1 MTIRIN
7 IDLANAGRIERKMAQ
22 IWRQEMGK
30 AMRKAASMCKPVLIA
45 RTVDAPPAAPP
56 PSAYGQP
63 GAIDTRKIIDN
74 WEFLFTPGD
83 CEVMIFNRAEHAGYA
98 EDGVKSSMGKI
109 GGSVAVG
116 LFESWLIRKG
126 IQITERRGSQ
136 TVVMPNARAAR
147 FLIFKINQ
155 RSGEWRFQ
163 PRKFVGR
170 AAARIQE
177 IFNREIVAQRDRMI
191 AKAIASVATRGRV

>member
-7 IDLANAGRIERKMAQ
+7 VDLADAGRIERRLAAT
-22 IWRQEMGK
+22 WRQAMGR
-30 AMRKAASMCKPVLIA
+30 AVRKAASMAKPVLIA

-109 GGSVAVG
+109 GGPVAVG
-116 LFESWLIRKG
+116 LFESWLVRKG
-126 IQITERRGSQ
+126 IQINERRGNQ

-155 RSGEWRFQ
+155 RAGEWRFQ
-163 PRKFVGR
+163 PRKIVARSAVRIRGLFDREIRLQHERVV
-170 AAARIQE
+170 AAA
-177 IFNREIVAQRDRMI
+177 
-191 AKAIASVATRGRV
+191 VATAGARRR

>member
-7 IDLANAGRIERKMAQ
+7 IDLANAGRIERRLAAT
-22 IWRQEMGK
+22 WRQAMGR
-30 AMRKAASMCKPVLIA
+30 AMRKAASMAKPVLIA

-56 PSAYGQP
+56 PSAYGRP

-109 GGSVAVG
+109 GGPVAVG
-116 LFESWLIRKG
+116 LFESWLVRKG
-126 IQITERRGSQ
+126 IQINERRGNQ

-163 PRKFVGR
+163 PRKIVARSAVRIRELFDREIRLQHERVVL
-170 AAARIQE
+170 AAAANAGAR
-177 IFNREIVAQRDRMI
+177 RR
-191 AKAIASVATRGRV
+191 

>member
-7 IDLANAGRIERKMAQ
+7 VDLADAGEIERRLAAT
-22 IWRQEMGK
+22 WRQAMGR
-30 AMRKAASMCKPVLIA
+30 AMRKAASMAKPVLIA

-83 CEVMIFNRAEHAGYA
+83 CEVMIFNRADHAGYA

-109 GGSVAVG
+109 GGPVAVG
-116 LFESWLIRKG
+116 LFESWLVRKG
-126 IQITERRGSQ
+126 IQINERRGNQ

-163 PRKFVGR
+163 PRKIVAR
-170 AAARIQE
+170 DAARIRE
-177 IFNREIVAQRDRMI
+177 LFNREIRLQHERVVA
-191 AKAIASVATRGRV
+191 AAVATAGARRR

>member
-1 MTIRIN
+1 MTIRVN
-7 IDLANAGRIERKMAQ
+7 IDLAHAGKIERKLAK

-56 PSAYGQP
+56 PSTYGQP
-63 GAIDTRKIIDN
+63 GAIDTRKIIDS

-109 GGSVAVG
+109 GGPVAVG
-116 LFESWLIRKG
+116 LFESWLVRKG
-126 IQITERRGSQ
+126 IQINERRGNQ

-163 PRKFVGR
+163 PRKIV
-170 AAARIQE
+170 ARSAMRIRE
-177 IFNREIVAQRDRMI
+177 LFNREIRLQHERVVA
-191 AKAIASVATRGRV
+191 AAVATAGARRR

>member
-7 IDLANAGRIERKMAQ
+7 IDLADAGRIERRLAAT
-22 IWRQEMGK
+22 WRQAMGR
-30 AMRKAASMCKPVLIA
+30 AMRKAASMAKPVLIA

-109 GGSVAVG
+109 GGPVAVG
-116 LFESWLIRKG
+116 LFESWLVRKG
-126 IQITERRGSQ
+126 IQINERRGNQ

-163 PRKFVGR
+163 PRKIV
-170 AAARIQE
+170 ARSAMRIRE
-177 IFNREIVAQRDRMI
+177 LFNREIRLQHERVVA
-191 AKAIASVATRGRV
+191 AAVATAGARRR

>member
-7 IDLANAGRIERKMAQ
+7 IDLADAGRIERRLAAT
-22 IWRQEMGK
+22 WRQAMGR
-30 AMRKAASMCKPVLIA
+30 AMRKAASMAKPVLIA

-83 CEVMIFNRAEHAGYA
+83 CEVMIFNRADHAGYA

-109 GGSVAVG
+109 GGPVAVG
-116 LFESWLIRKG
+116 LFESWLVRKG
-126 IQITERRGSQ
+126 IQINERRGNQ

-163 PRKFVGR
+163 PRKIV
-170 AAARIQE
+170 ARSAMRIRE
-177 IFNREIVAQRDRMI
+177 LFNREIRLQHERVVA
-191 AKAIASVATRGRV
+191 AAVATAGARRR

>member
-7 IDLANAGRIERKMAQ
+7 IDLADAGRIERRLAAT
-22 IWRQEMGK
+22 WRQAMGR
-30 AMRKAASMCKPVLIA
+30 AMRKAASMAKPVLIA

-63 GAIDTRKIIDN
+63 GAIDTRRIIDN

-109 GGSVAVG
+109 GGPVAVG
-116 LFESWLIRKG
+116 LFESWLVRKG
-126 IQITERRGSQ
+126 IQINERRGNQ

-163 PRKFVGR
+163 PRKIVAR
-170 AAARIQE
+170 SAARIRE
-177 IFNREIVAQRDRMI
+177 LFNREIRLQHERVVA
-191 AKAIASVATRGRV
+191 AAVATAGARRR